1 MAGLFFRLEFREG
14 AEDEGH
20 GGDDDDAQ
28 RGEGHRLKKGRWFKK
43 NLKNVLNVFEPWML
57 LLRALRHLA

>member
-1 MAGLFFRLEFREG
+1 MAGLFFRLEFRER

-28 RGEGHRLKKGRWFKK
+28 RGEGHRLKKAGGLKK
-43 NLKNVLNVFEPWML
+43 I
-57 LLRALRHLA
+57 